1 MASYWGEEEQEDR
14 DDGYDYNNKD
24 TDEEQRGTSP
34 ETNDRKG
41 KEPSGR
47 EQQSEKQDDD
57 NGNIRGKSFCCDG
70 HSGFFS

>member
-47 EQQSEKQDDD
+47 E
-57 NGNIRGKSFCCDG
+57 
-70 HSGFFS
+70 